1 MQMSEVAGQIA
12 RRAGYAIFWPL
23 LIGLPAALFAGRIDV
38 PIFIA
43 VATLWLVVAIFLIIG
58 PESISEISFWKAS
71 IKTDARAAKQ
81 ARNEAEAIRD
91 ELRQVARLNIENV
104 FLLNSLMAGVYSG
117 PTGKGQLPPP
127 FGHVAKNLEEMTPLI
142 SSDPV
147 VVEAWQEKMREV
159 MRYEATEILD
169 HSS

>member
-1 MQMSEVAGQIA
+1 MSEGAGQIA
-12 RRAGYAIFWPL
+12 RRTGYAMFWPL
-23 LIGLPAALFAGRIDV
+23 LIGLPVALIAKGIDV

-104 FLLNSLMAGVYSG
+104 FLLNSMMAGVYKGISG
-117 PTGKGQLPPP
+117 KRELPPP
-127 FGHVAKNLEEMTPLI
+127 FGHISDNLDEMTPLI
-142 SSDPV
+142 SSDPD

-159 MRYEATEILD
+159 MRFQ
-169 HSS
+169 